1 MLCRWGHSR
10 TMILLRSQL
19 TFYTHVPI
27 TLPLRSKG
35 DIFYSI
41 IRGRDLNFASFV
53 ARPRKNAA
61 YGGAAEKNS
70 GGYAALKAWRKTSW
84 VIFC

>member
-41 IRGRDLNFASFV
+41 IRGRDLNFVPSLRALAEMRHTA
-53 ARPRKNAA
+53 ARRKRIAA
-61 YGGAAEKNS
+61 DT
-70 GGYAALKAWRKTSW
+70 LR
-84 VIFC
+84 